1 MNICIKGVSRNLT
14 KTEIKD
20 ILHWMIVEL
29 RLDRYKNP
37 IFIEVD
43 VIKNLFK
50 KTGAMGFGTWEDTN
64 YRPREFS
71 IDMDAGLTKKHSI
84 RTLIHEMIHISQF
97 AKGKMQDLL
106 LNNSLKKWC
115 KEVINQDEL
124 DYEQHPWEQE
134 AYRLEDYYYKL
145 YKNKKRRKR

>member
-1 MNICIKGVSRNLT
+1 
-14 KTEIKD
+14 
-20 ILHWMIVEL
+20 
-29 RLDRYKNP
+29 
-37 IFIEVD
+37 
-43 VIKNLFK
+43 
-50 KTGAMGFGTWEDTN
+50 
-64 YRPREFS
+64 
-71 IDMDAGLTKKHSI
+71 
-84 RTLIHEMIHISQF
+84 MIHISQF